1 MLESLCGGS
10 QEKKIQTDHTKSM
23 AKKKERKVESPAY
36 GTLLS
41 CIYRKNTIIW
51 STKENFGCKWNQ
63 AKKEKPDVKQFS
75 DVNNDKIMSKPL

>member
-23 AKKKERKVESPAY
+23 AKKKKEVESPMY

-51 STKENFGCKWNQ
+51 STNENFGCKCNQ
-63 AKKEKPDVKQFS
+63 TKKEKPDLKQCS
-75 DVNNDKIMSKPL
+75 DLNNEKIMSKPL